1 VAAARGHE
9 QQAHNLESLAAFG
22 RFIFSLLPTGVSKLP
37 SRGTPNPQEPQ
48 RVNVQ
53 HERSRTTSTRRLEIK
68 TVSFT
73 QRQLEQLHSA
83 GDLVEQL
90 NPNAVA
96 EAFTLLG

>member
-1 VAAARGHE
+1 
-9 QQAHNLESLAAFG
+9 
-22 RFIFSLLPTGVSKLP
+22 
-37 SRGTPNPQEPQ
+37 
-48 RVNVQ
+48 
-53 HERSRTTSTRRLEIK
+53 
-68 TVSFT
+68 VSFT